1 MFELA
6 EALRRGAGPG
16 AFGALLSVLVGE
28 TEEGVEKGS
37 PPGLLDWLCT
47 VPESRPPPHPRVGAN
62 GTGRWGG
69 VKEGAFRPPAET
81 PPPLGRGLVGWREG
95 ARR

>member
-47 VPESRPPPHPRVGAN
+47 VPESRPPPTPALAPMGL
-62 GTGRWGG
+62 GDGGG

>member
-47 VPESRPPPHPRVGAN
+47 VPESRPPPPPRWRQWDWEMG
-62 GTGRWGG
+62 GGKRGRLQ
-69 VKEGAFRPPAET
+69 AT
-81 PPPLGRGLVGWREG
+81 S
-95 ARR
+95 

>member
-47 VPESRPPPHPRVGAN
+47 VPESRPPPPPRW
-62 GTGRWGG
+62 RQWDWEMGG